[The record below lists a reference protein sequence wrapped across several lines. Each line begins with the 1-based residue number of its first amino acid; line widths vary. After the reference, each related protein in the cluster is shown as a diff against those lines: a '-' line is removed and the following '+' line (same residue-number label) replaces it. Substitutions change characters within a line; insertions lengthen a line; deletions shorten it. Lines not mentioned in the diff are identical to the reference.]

1 MQECLPLLDQPI
13 ATPASKQAIEDGEV
27 LLKVLIIVLTRFTP
41 QLVDLHLNAPSSH
54 IVLQSLFQCWCVII
68 IIVYLF
74 IYKNALF
81 VFIHL
86 FIYC

>member
-41 QLVDLHLNAPSSH
+41 QLVDLHLHVPSSH
-54 IVLQSLFQCWCVII
+54 VVLQSLFQCWCVLII
-68 IIVYLF
+68 FIIS
-74 IYKNALF
+74 
-81 VFIHL
+81 
-86 FIYC
+86 